1 MATIES
7 FNRSE
12 LKKSNPLLTKFRTTV
27 ETAFYGKNMQEV
39 TDMTEA
45 YNLALNAKGV
55 VVTDLPVLHT
65 EELGLPNDAK
75 VLVENGGRIIGRTAR
90 AKRIIGENKE
100 EDEKLQAIIM
110 DVIYQNRLRHYYKAT
125 GYVGLDKDFIIKAH
139 IAFPEGNENNLYSW
153 LLNFQWDSPEYQE
166 MYAQSKLYNEGDIY
180 IYTDPDWRHPD
191 YPLGVA
197 VFEPD
202 KNVACILGM
211 QYFGEFK
218 KGTLTLAWGTGHR
231 NGFVS
236 CHGGQKHFRLPNGG
250 SYVASFFGL
259 SG

>member
-7 FNRSE
+7 FNRSA

-110 DVIYQNRLRHYYKAT
+110 DVIYQNRLRH
-125 GYVGLDKDFIIKAH
+125 
-139 IAFPEGNENNLYSW
+139 
-153 LLNFQWDSPEYQE
+153 
-166 MYAQSKLYNEGDIY
+166 
-180 IYTDPDWRHPD
+180 
-191 YPLGVA
+191 
-197 VFEPD
+197 
-202 KNVACILGM
+202 
-211 QYFGEFK
+211 
-218 KGTLTLAWGTGHR
+218 
-231 NGFVS
+231 
-236 CHGGQKHFRLPNGG
+236 
-250 SYVASFFGL
+250 
-259 SG
+259 

>member
-1 MATIES
+1 
-7 FNRSE
+7 
-12 LKKSNPLLTKFRTTV
+12 
-27 ETAFYGKNMQEV
+27 
-39 TDMTEA
+39 MTEA

-100 EDEKLQAIIM
+100 EDEKLKAFIM

-153 LLNFQWDSPEYQE
+153 LLNFQ
-166 MYAQSKLYNEGDIY
+166 
-180 IYTDPDWRHPD
+180 
-191 YPLGVA
+191 
-197 VFEPD
+197 
-202 KNVACILGM
+202 
-211 QYFGEFK
+211 
-218 KGTLTLAWGTGHR
+218 
-231 NGFVS
+231 
-236 CHGGQKHFRLPNGG
+236 
-250 SYVASFFGL
+250 
-259 SG
+259 

>member
-55 VVTDLPVLHT
+55 IVTDLPVLHT

-139 IAFPEGNENNLYSW
+139 IAFPEGNENKSLLLAVELPVGQSGISGDVCTVEAVQRRRYLYLHRS
-153 LLNFQWDSPEYQE
+153 
-166 MYAQSKLYNEGDIY
+166 
-180 IYTDPDWRHPD
+180 R
-191 YPLGVA
+191 
-197 VFEPD
+197 
-202 KNVACILGM
+202 
-211 QYFGEFK
+211 
-218 KGTLTLAWGTGHR
+218 LAP
-231 NGFVS
+231 S
-236 CHGGQKHFRLPNGG
+236 RLSARCGC
-250 SYVASFFGL
+250 VRA
-259 SG
+259 

>member
-1 MATIES
+1 MATRES

-45 YNLALNAKGV
+45 YELALNAAGV
-55 VVTDLPVLHT
+55 IVTDLPVLHT
-65 EELGLPNDAK
+65 KELGLPDDAK

-90 AKRIIGENKE
+90 ARRIIGENKE
-100 EDEKLQAIIM
+100 EDEILEAIIR

-153 LLNFQWDSPEYQE
+153 LLNFQWNSPEYQE

-191 YPLGVA
+191 YPLRWLSSSPTETLPASWECNISGSS
-197 VFEPD
+197 
-202 KNVACILGM
+202 
-211 QYFGEFK
+211 K
-218 KGTLTLAWGTGHR
+218 KAH
-231 NGFVS
+231 
-236 CHGGQKHFRLPNGG
+236 
-250 SYVASFFGL
+250 
-259 SG
+259 

>member
-7 FNRSE
+7 FNRTE

-45 YNLALNAKGV
+45 YELALNAAGV
-55 VVTDLPVLHT
+55 VVTDLPVLHAK
-65 EELGLPNDAK
+65 ELGLPDDAK

-90 AKRIIGENKE
+90 AKRIVGENKE

-166 MYAQSKLYNEGDIY
+166 MYAHSKAYNEGDIY
-180 IYTDPDWRHPD
+180 IYTDATGAIRIIRSVWLSSSLTKTLPVSSECNISVSSKRHTD
-191 YPLGVA
+191 ACLGNR
-197 VFEPD
+197 PSQWLCCLPWWP
-202 KNVACILGM
+202 K
-211 QYFGEFK
+211 
-218 KGTLTLAWGTGHR
+218 TLPPA
-231 NGFVS
+231 
-236 CHGGQKHFRLPNGG
+236 
-250 SYVASFFGL
+250 
-259 SG
+259 